1 MNCLSM
7 AGTLI
12 FYSNLE
18 FMIDCCTLI
27 CFFQKQSHEH
37 EINVQSDWIMVQ
49 SLIHICMRTSNQ
61 PLILQEICF
70 PILLCQ
76 RFANFLFYRIYL
88 ITYVF
93 YLYFSGKNTKEWL
106 MEIAD
111 MIIDNLTPSWQ
122 KLLATFTM
130 NYFTQNQAFS
140 NSYFKCIVISTILK
154 ARIYIH
160 VSTSLFYEKKY
171 IPFVNEYGVLNASYL
186 NFYFVLHMVSALHD
200 ATILTV
206 GIHTYHLV

>member
-1 MNCLSM
+1 M
-7 AGTLI
+7 
-12 FYSNLE
+12 F
-18 FMIDCCTLI
+18 
-27 CFFQKQSHEH
+27 
-37 EINVQSDWIMVQ
+37 
-49 SLIHICMRTSNQ
+49 
-61 PLILQEICF
+61 CF

-76 RFANFLFYRIYL
+76 IFANFLIYRIYQ

-93 YLYFSGKNTKEWL
+93 YLFFSGKNTKEWL

-122 KLLATFTM
+122 KLLATFM

-171 IPFVNEYGVLNASYL
+171 IPFVNEYVLDAPHL
-186 NFYFVLHMVSALHD
+186 NFYFVLHMVSAVHD

-206 GIHTYHLV
+206 SISFSAIFRNCVTNGTGCSDWKLSKVKGCK